1 MSLSSKELEY
11 LIFGTERQ
19 RRFTQDSPV
28 LPDVW
33 LEYNAKPGQ
42 PIDLLLTPYKNTPP
56 SDLYKK
62 LRERLR
68 LEDEESP
75 GRRRQRRMTYNESYV
90 VAELTLDEVIRVAL
104 PLTQWW
110 VRYLWPEALQYDKSK
125 DKKDQDVEPEKA
137 IPAVEKKVHSSAS
150 EDPVETLRH
159 RMRVLLEYRGELEN
173 LIQRRRK
180 MAAAD
185 SEEDLPPL
193 DSSNLKPSSDL
204 LWMIEIVGA
213 LRAAK
218 DRQPPPDQDAP
229 PVLETLPPS
238 RDVIDKIMELMAGLS
253 IEGLSSRPLLW
264 AVQRN
269 RDARGAIW
277 KSSLAVKADAARL
290 LFHISCKDLRWAIID
305 SGIDASHR
313 AFRTRNE
320 KGEQFEE
327 WLVDGKP
334 KTRVVEAYDFTR
346 LRAILDPEDPL
357 TVLQKDGAIRFDAG
371 DRKKRKGLGEF
382 RKLIEEGRMLDWGQ
396 LAKLIRVPF
405 ETGYKPPRNPH
416 GTHVAGILGGDWRR
430 DDGFREDH
438 DLYGMCPDIELIDLR
453 VLDDKGQSDE
463 FTVLAALQF
472 VRYMNGNQNK
482 PYVQG
487 VNMSLSLLHNVMN
500 YACGRTPVCDECERL
515 INNGTV
521 VVAAAGNE
529 GYRSV
534 LTNKGT
540 SDSYQD
546 ISITDPG
553 NAEDVITVGATHRNR
568 PFSYG
573 VSYFSSRGPTG
584 DGRIKPDLVAPGEKI
599 TGPVPDNGID
609 TFDGTSMAAPH
620 VSGAAAMLMARHDEL
635 IGDPMRI
642 KKILCDT
649 ATDLGRG
656 RMFQGHGMLDV
667 LRALQSV

>member
-33 LEYNAKPGQ
+33 LEYNRKPGE
-42 PIDLLLTPYKNTPP
+42 PIDLLLTPYKGRPP
-56 SDLYKK
+56 AELYKK

-68 LEDEESP
+68 AEDKEFP
-75 GRRRQRRMTYNESYV
+75 GRKRPRRMTYNESYV
-90 VAELTLDEVIRVAL
+90 VAELTLDEIIRLAL
-104 PLTQWW
+104 PLTKWW
-110 VRYLWPEALQYDKSK
+110 VKYLWPEALTYDGSRKSVE
-125 DKKDQDVEPEKA
+125 DVEPEKA
-137 IPAVEKKVHSSAS
+137 IPAVEKQVQKTAPA
-150 EDPVETLRH
+150 DPVETLRK
-159 RMRVLLEYRGELEN
+159 RMQFLGQYRNELER
-173 LIQRRRK
+173 LIQRRRV
-180 MAAAD
+180 MATAEA
-185 SEEDLPPL
+185 EDDIPPL
-193 DSSNLKPSSDL
+193 ESSDLKPSGDL

-213 LRAAK
+213 LRAAVG
-218 DRQPPPDQDAP
+218 REAP
-229 PVLETLPPS
+229 PEDDPRPATDTLPS
-238 RDVIDKIMELMAGLS
+238 TNDVIDKIVELMAGLP
-253 IEGLSSRPLLW
+253 IEGLGSQSLLW

-269 RDARGAIW
+269 RNARGAIW

-290 LFHISCKDLRWAIID
+290 LFHISCKGLRWGVID

-313 AFRTRNE
+313 AFRTRDE
-320 KGEQFEE
+320 KGKQYED
-327 WLVDGKP
+327 WLDGGTP
-334 KTRVVEAYDFTR
+334 RTRVVEAYDFTR
-346 LRAILDPEDPL
+346 LRSILDPEDPL
-357 TVLQKDGAIRFDAG
+357 TVLQKDGAIRFDAR
-371 DRKKRKGLGEF
+371 DRKKRKGLWDF
-382 RKLIEEGRMLDWGQ
+382 RKQIEEGRMLDWGR
-396 LAKLIRVPF
+396 LAELIRVPF
-405 ETGYKPPRNPH
+405 DKDYKPPRNPH
-416 GTHVAGILGGDWRR
+416 GTHVAGILGGDWLRS
-430 DDGFREDH
+430 DGFREDH

-482 PYVQG
+482 PSVQG

-515 INNGTV
+515 ISTGTV

-529 GYRSV
+529 GYGSF

-540 SDSYQD
+540 SDNYRD

-553 NAEDVITVGATHRNR
+553 NAEAVITVGATHRNR

-599 TGPVPDNGID
+599 SGPVPDNGID

-635 IGDPMRI
+635 IGDPTRI
-642 KKILCDT
+642 KRILCDT
-649 ATDLGRG
+649 ATDLGRE
-656 RMFQGHGMLDV
+656 RFFQGHGMLDV

>member
-1 MSLSSKELEY
+1 MSLSNKELEY

-33 LEYNAKPGQ
+33 LEYNQKPGE
-42 PIDLLLTPYKNTPP
+42 PIDLLLTPYKGRPP
-56 SDLYKK
+56 SELYKK
-62 LRERLR
+62 LRQRMR
-68 LEDEESP
+68 LEDEAFP
-75 GRRRQRRMTYNESYV
+75 GGRRPRRMTYNESYV

-125 DKKDQDVEPEKA
+125 DVKPEHA
-137 IPAVEKKVHSSAS
+137 IPAVEERVHQAAP
-150 EDPVETLRH
+150 EDPVATLQE
-159 RMRVLLEYRGELEN
+159 RMRVLREYRDELER
-173 LIQRRRK
+173 LIQRRR
-180 MAAAD
+180 AFATAE
-185 SEEDLPPL
+185 SEDDIPRL
-193 DSSNLKPSSDL
+193 DPSSFKPSGDL

-213 LRAAK
+213 LRAAVGRK
-218 DRQPPPDQDAP
+218 PPSEDDPR
-229 PVLETLPPS
+229 PVNDTLPS
-238 RDVIDKIMELMAGLS
+238 TEDVIDSVLKLMAQLPT
-253 IEGLSSRPLLW
+253 ENLDARPLLW

-269 RDARGAIW
+269 RNARGAIW

-290 LFHISCKDLRWAIID
+290 LFHISCKGLRWGIID

-313 AFRTRNE
+313 AFRTRDE
-320 KGEQFEE
+320 KGNQYED
-327 WLVDGKP
+327 WLEGGKP
-334 KTRVVEAYDFTR
+334 RTRVVEAYDFTR

-357 TVLQKDGAIRFDAG
+357 TTVQKDGAIRFDAR
-371 DRKKRKGLGEF
+371 DRKKRKGLWDF
-382 RKLIEEGRMLDWGQ
+382 RKQIEEGRMLDWAR
-396 LAKLIRVPF
+396 LAPLIRVPF
-405 ETGYKPPRNPH
+405 DKDYKLPRNPH
-416 GTHVAGILGGDWRR
+416 GTHVAGILGGDWQRS
-430 DDGFREDH
+430 DGFREDH
-438 DLYGMCPDIELIDLR
+438 DLNGMCPDIELIDLR

-472 VRYMNGNQNK
+472 VCYMNGNQTK
-482 PYVQG
+482 PSVQG

-515 INNGTV
+515 ISTGAV

-529 GYRSV
+529 GYGSF

-540 SDSYQD
+540 SDNYRD

-553 NAEDVITVGATHRNR
+553 NAEAVITVGATHRNR

-599 TGPVPDNGID
+599 TGPVPDNGLD

-635 IGDPMRI
+635 IGDPQRI
-642 KKILCDT
+642 KKILCAT
-649 ATDLGRG
+649 ATDLGRE
-656 RMFQGHGMLDV
+656 RFFQGHGMLDV